1 MADTTITAILG
12 LATILGSGVVAG
24 YVTHRLT
31 RNQNQFVF
39 LREKAEALYLAADEY
54 GRRFGGQMVTYFP
67 LLEGRYDYNDMLDKQ
82 NEFGSAS
89 SKYGGAETMTMI
101 VEIYFP
107 SVRPALQGVWD
118 ARAEFNKVTAAI
130 RALWERQA
138 EVSEMGT
145 PFRRA
150 SLKVDKA
157 IENLKSEIVIAAR
170 AKSGVKQ

>member
-1 MADTTITAILG
+1 MADTTMTVALG
-12 LATILGSGVVAG
+12 LATILGSGVVSG
-24 YVTHRLT
+24 YITHRLT

-54 GRRFGGQMVTYFP
+54 GKRFGGQMVAYFP

-82 NEFGSAS
+82 NEFGSAPTE
-89 SKYGGAETMTMI
+89 YGGAEVMTMI

-107 SVRPALQGVWD
+107 SVRPALLKLWD
-118 ARAEFNKVTAAI
+118 ARTDFSKATAAI
-130 RALWERQA
+130 RALWMEQA
-138 EVSEMGT
+138 DVRELNS

-150 SLKVDKA
+150 CLDLDKA
-157 IENLKSEIVIAAR
+157 IEHLKSEIVIAAR

>member
-1 MADTTITAILG
+1 MAETTVTVALG
-12 LATILGSGVVAG
+12 LATILGSGVVSG

-39 LREKAEALYLAADEY
+39 LREKAEILYLAADEY
-54 GRRFGGQMVTYFP
+54 GKRFGGQMVTYFP
-67 LLEGRYDYNDMLDKQ
+67 LLDGRYDYNDMLDKQ
-82 NEFGSAS
+82 NEFGSEP

-107 SVRPALQGVWD
+107 SVRLALQGVWD

-130 RALWERQA
+130 RALWEQQG
-138 EVSEMGT
+138 EVSGMDL

-150 SLKVDKA
+150 SLVVDQA
-157 IENLKSEIVIAAR
+157 IENLKDEVVIAAR